1 MRKLFLSN
9 GTQGSREQHK
19 TINDIG
25 ELGDKRFHQER
36 IRLGQSV
43 MVVWEH
49 AEAIRL
55 RWQLGETV
63 AEAQSTRIVAPLQ
76 GVMQSTRNLSIEL
89 PQLK

>member
-1 MRKLFLSN
+1 
-9 GTQGSREQHK
+9 
-19 TINDIG
+19 
-25 ELGDKRFHQER
+25 
-36 IRLGQSV
+36 

-63 AEAQSTRIVAPLQ
+63 AEAQSTRIVAQLQ